1 MFQSV
6 DKLVDE
12 SDRRHALEA
21 EDIDDNEHDNE

>member
-6 DKLVDE
+6 DELVDE
-12 SDRRHALEA
+12 SDRRRALEA